1 MAGAIAELARVALA
15 SDFRFIDPA
24 MSRIILLEAGPRLL
38 PAFPERLSEVAGRS
52 LTRLGV
58 EVHLNSAV
66 TDCTANGVR
75 LGDQPIECRTI
86 IWAAGVAASPA
97 AEWLKAEHDQLGRVF
112 VEPDLTLPGHPEIF
126 VIGDTAHT
134 CDEFGHPL
142 PGVAPVA
149 KQEGAY
155 AAKIIRTRVTGGA
168 LPPPFHYRNYGN
180 LATIGRTAAVADFG
194 FVRLTGFIAWIV
206 WCVVHIYFLI
216 GFRNRVAVA
225 LNWLWA
231 YVTFQRGARLIT
243 DVEMEN

>member
-1 MAGAIAELARVALA
+1 
-15 SDFRFIDPA
+15 
-24 MSRIILLEAGPRLL
+24 
-38 PAFPERLSEVAGRS
+38 
-52 LTRLGV
+52 LGV
-58 EVHLNSAV
+58 EVGLNSAV
-66 TDCTANGVR
+66 TDCTTDGVR
-75 LGDQPIECRTI
+75 VGDRLVESRTI

-97 AEWLKAEHDQLGRVF
+97 AEWLNADHDQLGRVF
-112 VEPDLTLPGHPEIF
+112 VGPDLTLPGHPDIF
-126 VIGDTAHT
+126 VIGDTAHARG
-134 CDEFGHPL
+134 EGSNPL

-155 AAKIIRTRVTGGA
+155 AAKIIRARLAGRV
-168 LPPPFHYRNYGN
+168 LPAPFHYINYGN

-225 LNWLWA
+225 LDWLWA

-243 DVEMEN
+243 DVEMDD